1 MMAIVYRRD
10 INQERFVMFNH
21 RIKTELQAT
30 KLELDGDRALL
41 AAVRRHVAVIE
52 FSPDGV
58 ILDAN
63 DLFLQV
69 TGYSLAQLC
78 GKHHR
83 KLCAPELT
91 ALPAYRQL
99 WSELANGKARS
110 GTFPRRDARGR
121 QIWLEATYFPVL
133 DEAQRVVKVLKIASD
148 VTEQHNTALEQ
159 RAVVEALHRSLA
171 VIEFTPT
178 GEVVRANQNFL
189 ETLGYSGDQIIG
201 KHHRMFC
208 PDGFNQ
214 TNPHFWKELANGEF
228 KSGRFERR
236 NSRGETIWLEATYN
250 PIIDEHG
257 VTTKVI
263 KFATDITERVQQALA
278 IRQAAEVASS
288 TSEETAQIALQ
299 GMTSLQATVE
309 TSARISEQ
317 VSETTLLIEQLNVQ
331 SKSIEDIVSTISAIA
346 EQTNLL
352 ALNAAIEAARAG
364 EQGRG
369 FAVVAD
375 EVRQLAARTSKSTSE
390 IASVVQRNR
399 DLTQNVTSRV
409 DAVSRSAEDGRQRT
423 NEVAAIMDEIHQGA
437 ENVCK
442 TASRLLESHQ

>member
-1 MMAIVYRRD
+1 MLNR
-10 INQERFVMFNH
+10 

-30 KLELDGDRALL
+30 KLELDAYTALL

-52 FSPDGV
+52 FTPDGV
-58 ILDAN
+58 IIDAN
-63 DLFLQV
+63 DLFLEA
-69 TGYSLAQLC
+69 TGYSLAQLRHE
-78 GKHHR
+78 HHR
-83 KLCAPELT
+83 KLCAPEL
-91 ALPAYRQL
+91 AASPAYRQL
-99 WSELANGKARS
+99 WSELANGKAHS
-110 GTFPRRDARGR
+110 GTFPRLDAQGR

-133 DEAQRVVKVLKIASD
+133 GDAQRVVKILKIASD
-148 VTEQHNTALEQ
+148 VTEQRNKAVEQ
-159 RAVVEALHRSLA
+159 QAVVEALHRSLA

-178 GEVVRANQNFL
+178 GEVIQANRNFL
-189 ETLGYSGDQIIG
+189 QTLGYSQEQISG

-208 PDGFNQ
+208 PDEFNQ
-214 TNPHFWKELANGEF
+214 SNPHFWKQLANGEF

-250 PIIDEHG
+250 PIIDERG

-299 GMTSLQATVE
+299 GMTSLQTTVE

-317 VSETTLLIEQLNVQ
+317 VSETTALIEQLNVQ

-390 IASVVQRNR
+390 IASVVQQNR

-409 DAVSRSAEDGRQRT
+409 EAVSRSAEDGRQRT
-423 NEVAAIMDEIHQGA
+423 NEVAAIMDEIHRGA